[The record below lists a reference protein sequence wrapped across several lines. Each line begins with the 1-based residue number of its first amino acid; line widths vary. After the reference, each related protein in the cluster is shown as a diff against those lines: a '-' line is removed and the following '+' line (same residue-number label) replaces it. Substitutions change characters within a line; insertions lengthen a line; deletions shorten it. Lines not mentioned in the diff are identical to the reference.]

1 MAPVVVGLA
10 AVEVIRKLGTGE
22 RRVVAAN
29 IDNIRRA
36 PGEAGIPSGD
46 ELRPPNTWH
55 HVCPGSTFA
64 VYYRWSSQV
73 EEQLA
78 LDSLLESVGRDAGAA
93 TGPGAAAAG
102 VEIVD
107 VRSFYA
113 L

>member
-1 MAPVVVGLA
+1 MMPVVVGLA
-10 AVEVIRKLGTGE
+10 AVEVIRRLGTGE

-29 IDNIRRA
+29 IERIRRA

-55 HVCPGSTFA
+55 HVCAGSTFA

-78 LDSLLESVGRDAGAA
+78 LDSLLQSVSRDTSAG
-93 TGPGAAAAG
+93 TGPDAAVGG

-107 VRSFYA
+107 VRSFYV